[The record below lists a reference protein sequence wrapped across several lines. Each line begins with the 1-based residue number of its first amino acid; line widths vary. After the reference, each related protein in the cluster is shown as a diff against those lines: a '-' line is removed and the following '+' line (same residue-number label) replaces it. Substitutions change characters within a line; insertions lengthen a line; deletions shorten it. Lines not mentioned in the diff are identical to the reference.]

1 MDGTTTGYTSNPWA
15 WPNEMISY
23 VWDGDSPTIWEDTT
37 AWNDSAIVSPAMG
50 FTWDNAN
57 VLNEVTAVRNVRGKY
72 ANALEC
78 GSIDPAEAL
87 PAFLEE
93 LEPAG
98 ANTIIEE
105 KQKQLDEYLASKE

>member
-1 MDGTTTGYTSNPWA
+1 
-15 WPNEMISY
+15 MISY
-23 VWDGDSPTIWEDTT
+23 VWDGDSPTIWGRTPPLGT
-37 AWNDSAIVSPAMG
+37 ILLSSPPAMG

-57 VLNEVTAVRNVRGKY
+57 VLNEVTAVRNVRGKVCH
-72 ANALEC
+72 ALEC

-93 LEPAG
+93 LETAG

>member
-1 MDGTTTGYTSNPWA
+1 M
-15 WPNEMISY
+15 
-23 VWDGDSPTIWEDTT
+23 
-37 AWNDSAIVSPAMG
+37 
-50 FTWDNAN
+50 
-57 VLNEVTAVRNVRGKY
+57 RGKY

-93 LEPAG
+93 LETAG

>member
-1 MDGTTTGYTSNPWA
+1 MCGTATPPPFGRTPPLGT
-15 WPNEMISY
+15 
-23 VWDGDSPTIWEDTT
+23 VLLF
-37 AWNDSAIVSPAMG
+37 VSPAMG

-93 LEPAG
+93 LETAG